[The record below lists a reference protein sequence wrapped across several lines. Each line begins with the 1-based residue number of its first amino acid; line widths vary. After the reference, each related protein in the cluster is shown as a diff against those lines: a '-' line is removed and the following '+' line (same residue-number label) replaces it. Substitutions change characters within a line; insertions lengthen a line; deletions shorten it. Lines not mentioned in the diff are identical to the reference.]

1 MHGTRMIASD
11 PQRSPPYRN
20 GKLPVSLGA
29 TFYDALAEMAER
41 LRRTIV
47 ALADEERLPH
57 LLHRVSNSA
66 IVFGVWPDPDQP
78 SGFGFHLIK
87 GRGHL
92 AVLSGEL
99 PDEMTTTAIPCVGP
113 EQATAAET
121 VWGDPTPVSSSSET
135 SAPEKQKK
143 ARRSPK
149 KRRTSQGSS
158 KRPKSARRLRR

>member
-1 MHGTRMIASD
+1 
-11 PQRSPPYRN
+11 
-20 GKLPVSLGA
+20 
-29 TFYDALAEMAER
+29 MAEG

-57 LLHRVSNSA
+57 LLHRVSNST
-66 IVFGVWPDPDQP
+66 IVFGVWPDPDQQ

-92 AVLSGEL
+92 GVLSGEL

-113 EQATAAET
+113 EQAIAAET
-121 VWGDPTPVSSSSET
+121 VWGDPVPVSNSSEI

-143 ARRSPK
+143 QRRSPK
-149 KRRTSQGSS
+149 KRTSKGSS
-158 KRPKSARRLRR
+158 KRPKSARRLRQ